1 MTTQAQWDA
10 LHREPR
16 FRPRFPAD
24 AVVRF
29 RFSQFP
35 RDRDEVRRLR
45 VLDVGTGGGRH
56 AYFFAAEGF
65 QVSGIDFSAESV
77 AHAQAWLGDAGLAA
91 DFRAADMR
99 SLPFPADH
107 FDALVSVGVLCY
119 ADEEGVRAA
128 IAEMHRVLRPG
139 GKALVVTR
147 SVDDFRFGKGA
158 PAGRNAFVLDTAE
171 TNEAGMTMFFFA
183 EPDVRE
189 LFSPFSRVVVDRN
202 DFTLGGGRINN
213 SDWIIALEK

>member
-1 MTTQAQWDA
+1 
-10 LHREPR
+10 
-16 FRPRFPAD
+16 
-24 AVVRF
+24 
-29 RFSQFP
+29 
-35 RDRDEVRRLR
+35 
-45 VLDVGTGGGRH
+45 
-56 AYFFAAEGF
+56 
-65 QVSGIDFSAESV
+65 
-77 AHAQAWLGDAGLAA
+77 
-91 DFRAADMR
+91 MR
-99 SLPFPADH
+99 SLPFPAEH

-119 ADEEGVRAA
+119 ADEDGVRAA

-183 EPDVRE
+183 ESDVRE
-189 LFSPFSRVVVDRN
+189 LFSSFSRAVVDRN